1 MTPQDLFESVKQ
13 QLKPNTFLENLIGL
27 KKRPGFLSWT
37 RGLLFSELLDTVV
50 LKTSRKKMSQ
60 QGNSHTKSA
69 LE

>member
-27 KKRPGFLSWT
+27 KKCNDSLSWM
-37 RGLLFSELLDTVV
+37 RGLFFSEFLDIVV
-50 LKTSRKKMSQ
+50 LKTIRKKMSQ